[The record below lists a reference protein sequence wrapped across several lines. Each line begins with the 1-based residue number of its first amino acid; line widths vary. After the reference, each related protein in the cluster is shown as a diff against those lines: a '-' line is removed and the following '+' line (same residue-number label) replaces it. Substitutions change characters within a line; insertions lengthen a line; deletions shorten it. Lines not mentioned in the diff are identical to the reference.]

1 MCDDATMISGDA
13 RGSVTD
19 NPGGAMPDVT
29 VTLDVVPR
37 LNIAFHQNG
46 VPVLGVIELRNT
58 SAMDISD
65 LTVTVTSDPSFL
77 VVTPFPIDRLR
88 AGEARTIPSVVA
100 TLDPGI
106 FLRLTEA
113 MRASVTCTVTTPGQL
128 RPGGST

>member
-1 MCDDATMISGDA
+1 M
-13 RGSVTD
+13 
-19 NPGGAMPDVT
+19 PGVT

-37 LNIAFHQNG
+37 LSLVFHQNG
-46 VPVLGVIELRNT
+46 VPVLGAIELRNT

-77 VVTPFPIDRLR
+77 TVTPFPIDRLR

-113 MRASVTCTVTTPGQL
+113 CLLYTSDAADE
-128 RPGGST
+128 